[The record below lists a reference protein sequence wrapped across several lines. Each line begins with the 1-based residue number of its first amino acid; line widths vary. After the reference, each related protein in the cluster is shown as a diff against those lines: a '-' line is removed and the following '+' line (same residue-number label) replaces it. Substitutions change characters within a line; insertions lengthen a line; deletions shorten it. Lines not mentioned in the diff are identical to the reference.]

1 MTMQIFNYKTD
12 RRTVIYSI
20 LTIVIFIASAA
31 AIFLFYKGGFFSAW
45 FISLVAA
52 ITALMILS
60 IPRRIEITDDELSIF
75 CISDVTIIDIKEIVA
90 VRKLSRREL
99 RPLFPIFGAVGFF
112 GNYGK
117 FIDFKEFEVVTLY
130 TSEWDNLVE
139 ITDIYDDRIIIS
151 CRERDAFIEAI
162 NSAIKKI
169 EEQSLQAEASSED
182 M

>member
-1 MTMQIFNYKTD
+1 MIRTFNYTFNRKTKF
-12 RRTVIYSI
+12 RTSI
-20 LTIVIFIASAA
+20 TLIIVIIVAIA
-31 AIFLFYKGGFFSAW
+31 LYKLYMGGFFSAW

-99 RPLFPIFGAVGFF
+99 RPMFPIFGAVGFF

-139 ITDIYDDRIIIS
+139 ITDIYDDRIILS

-162 NSAIKKI
+162 NSAIEKI